1 MRIVIIGAGFGGIAA
16 AIELTRHG
24 FCDVEILEAG
34 PDIGGTWFFN
44 TYPGAACDVPSPL
57 YSYSFAKR
65 NDWAHLCAYGPE
77 ILAYLQ
83 GVAREFDVARLV
95 RTNTRVSEAAW
106 DADTTRWTISAQ
118 DGRRWTADALI
129 VATGQLSN
137 PTHPQLPGLDS
148 FSGRMF
154 HSARWDHSYDLAGKR
169 VAVIGSGASAVQFVP
184 PVAEQ
189 AAHLTVFQRTPNWFL
204 PRRNTPYPRVIR
216 DGVQRL
222 PGVQDF
228 RRGFLFEYSETLTAA
243 IRNPN
248 TVGRVVAARSAAFMR
263 WQLRHASADLRAK
276 LTPEYPFG
284 CKRVLF
290 SSHYLP
296 TFLRPNV
303 SLVTAR
309 VTGLAP
315 DGVCTADGAVH
326 AADCLIWATGF
337 ATNDFMFPLAISGR
351 GGLSLREVW
360 KDGAHAYLGMTV
372 PDFPSMFVLYG
383 PNTNTSGG
391 SIVWYLEQ
399 QVRYVRQA
407 LELVRARGAAAIEVR
422 REVEAA
428 ADRAVQAQFANTAW
442 TGGCDSWYLDR
453 GRNVANWPGYM
464 AQYRKAVR
472 RLNAE
477 EFELVTRP

>member
-1 MRIVIIGAGFGGIAA
+1 MRVVIIGAGFGGIGA
-16 AIELTRHG
+16 AIELLRHG
-24 FCDVEILEAG
+24 FHDVEILEAG
-34 PDIGGTWFFN
+34 PDVGGTWLFN

-57 YSYSFAKR
+57 YSYSFAQRK
-65 NDWAHLCAYGPE
+65 DWAHLCAHGPE

-83 GVAREFDVARLV
+83 DVAREFDVARLV
-95 RTNTRVSEAAW
+95 RANTKVAEATWDETRAQWRVAAE
-106 DADTTRWTISAQ
+106 
-118 DGRRWTADALI
+118 DGRQWIAEALI

-148 FSGRMF
+148 FSGRIF
-154 HSARWDHSYDLAGKR
+154 HSARWDHSYDLTGKR

-184 PVAEQ
+184 PVAAQ

-222 PGVQDF
+222 PGVQQF

-243 IRNPN
+243 IRNPA
-248 TVGRVVAARSAAFMR
+248 TVGKVAAGRSLAFMR
-263 WQLRHASADLRAK
+263 WQLRHASGDLVAK
-276 LTPEYPFG
+276 LIPDYPFG

-290 SSHYLP
+290 SSHFLP
-296 TFLRPNV
+296 TLLRPDV
-303 SLVTAR
+303 SLVTEP

-315 DGVCTADGAVH
+315 GGVRTGDGELHPAE
-326 AADCLIWATGF
+326 CLIWATGF
-337 ATNDFMFPLAISGR
+337 ATNDFMFPLAITGR
-351 GGLSLREVW
+351 GGLSLREAW
-360 KDGAHAYLGMTV
+360 RDGAHAHLGMTV

-391 SIVWYLEQ
+391 SIIWYLEQ

-407 LELVRARGAAAIEVR
+407 LELVRARGVAAIEVR
-422 REVEAA
+422 REVEQAG
-428 ADRAVQAQFANTAW
+428 DRALQARFAGTAW

-472 RLNAE
+472 RLRAE
-477 EFELVTRP
+477 EFELVARP